1 MEQKKETTK
10 KMTAELLFSQK
21 QKAKKER
28 NAALLADYSTMME
41 VPGQC
46 IGEVH
51 KRLMRKYHVKRG
63 TIYRI
68 LNSKN

>member
-1 MEQKKETTK
+1 
-10 KMTAELLFSQK
+10 MTAELLLSK
-21 QKAKKER
+21 KRKAKQER
-28 NAALLADYSTMME
+28 NAALMADYNTLMG

-51 KRLMRKYHVKRG
+51 NRLMRKYHVKRG

-68 LNSKN
+68 INNAKN